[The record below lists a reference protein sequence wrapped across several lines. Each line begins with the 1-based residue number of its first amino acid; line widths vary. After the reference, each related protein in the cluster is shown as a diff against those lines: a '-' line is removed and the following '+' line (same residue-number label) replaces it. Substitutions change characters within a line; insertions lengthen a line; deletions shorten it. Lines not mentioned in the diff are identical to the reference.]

1 MYTPSYFS
9 IDKEKVGID
18 QKELKRRLSV
28 SGDFDVSVYEKAV
41 RDVLAESTP
50 KACFIKVP
58 VVADGDEI
66 TFPFVSFHSRDL
78 SKNLSGCKE
87 AFVFAVTL
95 GHGVERL
102 LSKIS
107 RLSSADFFIYD
118 AVGSAL
124 AESVC
129 DIAENMIKGNIP
141 CKPRFSPGYGDL
153 PLSVQRDVLSVLNAE
168 KLLGITLTETNL
180 MIPQKSIT
188 AILAVSEEF
197 GMRNAE

>member
-1 MYTPSYFS
+1 MCTVSYFS
-9 IDKEKVGID
+9 VEKKRIAISD
-18 QKELKRRLSV
+18 KELKRRLSV
-28 SGDFDVSVYEKAV
+28 SSDSDVSVYGKAV
-41 RDVLAESTP
+41 KDVLDESAP

-58 VVADGDEI
+58 VDVQDEEI
-66 TFPFVSFHSRDL
+66 TFPFMSFHSHDL
-78 SKNLSGCKE
+78 SKNLTGCKE

-102 LSKIS
+102 LSKMS
-107 RLSSADFFIYD
+107 RLSAADFFVYD

-129 DIAENMIKGNIP
+129 DVAEDMIKGDIP

-153 PLSVQRDVLSVLNAE
+153 PLAVQRDVLSAINAE
-168 KLLGITLTETNL
+168 KLLGITLTDTNL

-188 AILAVSEEF
+188 AFI
-197 GMRNAE
+197 GIRNQK

>member
-1 MYTPSYFS
+1 MCTPLYFS
-9 IDKEKVGID
+9 VEKEKTVID
-18 QKELKRRLSV
+18 EKELKRRLSI
-28 SGDFDVSVYEKAV
+28 SGDFDISAYEKAIK
-41 RDVLAESTP
+41 DVLSESTP

-58 VVADGDEI
+58 VTVNADEI

-87 AFVFAVTL
+87 VFIFAVTL

-102 LSKIS
+102 LSKVS
-107 RLSSADFFIYD
+107 RLSSADFFVYD

-124 AESVC
+124 AEGVC
-129 DIAENMIKGNIP
+129 DTAEDIIKKDTP

-153 PLSVQRDVLSVLNAE
+153 PLSVQKDVLSALNAE
-168 KLLGITLTETNL
+168 KLLGITLTESNL

-188 AILAVSEEF
+188 ALVGIGSEE
-197 GMRNAE
+197 

>member
-18 QKELKRRLSV
+18 EKELKRRLSV

-41 RDVLAESTP
+41 RDVLAESMP
-50 KACFIKVP
+50 KACFVKVP

-66 TFPFVSFHSRDL
+66 TFSFVSFQSRDL
-78 SKNLSGCKE
+78 AKNLSGCKE

-102 LSKIS
+102 LSKMS

-129 DIAENMIKGNIP
+129 DIAEDMIKGNIP
-141 CKPRFSPGYGDL
+141 CKPRFSPGYGDV
-153 PLSVQRDVLSVLNAE
+153 PLSVQRYVLSALNAE
-168 KLLGITLTETNL
+168 KLLGVTLTDTNL

-188 AILAVSEEF
+188 AVLGVRS
-197 GMRNAE
+197 

>member
-1 MYTPSYFS
+1 MNTPAYFS
-9 IDKEKVGID
+9 IDREKID
-18 QKELKRRLSV
+18 IDEKELKRRLTV
-28 SGDFDVSVYEKAV
+28 SSDFDISAYEKAV
-41 RDVLAESTP
+41 KSVFTESTP
-50 KACFIKVP
+50 KACYIRVS
-58 VVADGDEI
+58 VRVNEHEV
-66 TFPFVSFHSRDL
+66 TLPFTSISSKDL

-102 LSKIS
+102 LSKMS

-129 DIAENMIKGNIP
+129 DIAEDMIKGNIP

-153 PLSVQRDVLSVLNAE
+153 PLSVQRDVLAALNAE
-168 KLLGITLTETNL
+168 KLLGITLTDTNL

-188 AILAVSEEF
+188 AVLGVKS
-197 GMRNAE
+197 

>member
-1 MYTPSYFS
+1 MYTPEYFS
-9 IDKEKVGID
+9 VDKEKINID
-18 QKELKRRLSV
+18 EKELKKRLSV
-28 SGDFDVSVYEKAV
+28 SACFDVSVYEKAV
-41 RDVLAESTP
+41 KEVLLQSTP
-50 KACFIKVP
+50 KACFVRVP
-58 VVADGDEI
+58 VEI
-66 TFPFVSFHSRDL
+66 RSEKICFPFASLESRDL
-78 SKNLSGCKE
+78 EKNLFGCGE

-102 LSKIS
+102 LSKMS
-107 RLSSADFFIYD
+107 RLSLADFFIYD

-129 DIAENMIKGNIP
+129 DAAEDFIKGDIP

-153 PLSVQRDVLSVLNAE
+153 PLSVQKEILSALNAE

-188 AILAVSEEF
+188 AVLGI
-197 GMRNAE
+197 RN

>member
-18 QKELKRRLSV
+18 EKELKRRLSV

-50 KACFIKVP
+50 KACFVKVP

-66 TFPFVSFHSRDL
+66 SFPFVSFHSKDL

-87 AFVFAVTL
+87 AFIFAVTL

-102 LSKIS
+102 LSKVS

-118 AVGSAL
+118 AAGSAL

-129 DIAENMIKGNIP
+129 DVAEDMIKGDLS

-153 PLSVQRDVLSVLNAE
+153 PLSVQKDVLSVLNAE
-168 KLLGITLTETNL
+168 KLLGITLTDTNL

-188 AILAVSEEF
+188 ALFAVSE
-197 GMRNAE
+197 

>member
-18 QKELKRRLSV
+18 EKELKRRLSV
-28 SGDFDVSVYEKAV
+28 SGDFDVSVYKTAV
-41 RDVLAESTP
+41 RDVLSQSTP
-50 KACFIKVP
+50 KACFVKVP

-66 TFPFVSFHSRDL
+66 SFPFVSFHSKDL

-87 AFVFAVTL
+87 AFIFAVTL

-102 LSKIS
+102 LSKVS

-118 AVGSAL
+118 AAGSAL

-129 DIAENMIKGNIP
+129 DVAEDMIKGDLS

-153 PLSVQRDVLSVLNAE
+153 PLSVQKDVLSVLNAE

-188 AILAVSEEF
+188 AVLGVRS
-197 GMRNAE
+197 

>member
-1 MYTPSYFS
+1 MYTPICFS
-9 IDKEKVGID
+9 IDRDQLTID
-18 QKELKRRLSV
+18 EKELKRRLSV
-28 SGDFDVSVYEKAV
+28 SSEFDVAAYGKAV
-41 RDVLAESTP
+41 DDVLCESTP
-50 KACFIKVP
+50 KACFVKVP
-58 VVADGDEI
+58 VTVNADEI
-66 TFPFVSFHSRDL
+66 TFPFASFHSKDL

-102 LSKIS
+102 LSKTS
-107 RLSSADFFIYD
+107 RLSLADFFMYD

-129 DIAENMIKGNIP
+129 DIAEDIIKGNIR

-153 PLSVQRDVLSVLNAE
+153 PLSVQKDVLTALNAE
-168 KLLGITLTETNL
+168 KLLGITLTDANL

-188 AILAVSEEF
+188 AFI
-197 GMRNAE
+197 GIRN

>member
-18 QKELKRRLSV
+18 EKELKRRLSV

-50 KACFIKVP
+50 KACFVKVP

-66 TFPFVSFHSRDL
+66 SFPFVSFHSKDL

-87 AFVFAVTL
+87 AFIFAVTL

-102 LSKIS
+102 LSKVS

-118 AVGSAL
+118 AAGSAL

-129 DIAENMIKGNIP
+129 DVAEDMIKGDLS

-168 KLLGITLTETNL
+168 KLLGITLTDTNL

-188 AILAVSEEF
+188 AILAVSE
-197 GMRNAE
+197 

>member
-1 MYTPSYFS
+1 MCTPSYFS

-18 QKELKRRLSV
+18 EKELKRRLSV

-50 KACFIKVP
+50 KACFVKVP

-66 TFPFVSFHSRDL
+66 SFPFVSFHSKDL

-87 AFVFAVTL
+87 AFIFAVTL

-102 LSKIS
+102 LSKVS

-118 AVGSAL
+118 AAGSAL

-129 DIAENMIKGNIP
+129 DVAEDMIKGDLS

-153 PLSVQRDVLSVLNAE
+153 PLSVQKDVLSVLNAE
-168 KLLGITLTETNL
+168 KLLGITLTDTNL

-188 AILAVSEEF
+188 AIFAVSE
-197 GMRNAE
+197 